1 MRKPILAARHGIR
14 RRETRRARLLETLLE
29 ASPLL
34 KGSLSRVMRTCGK
47 PTCHCAKKPGHPVWV
62 LATRAGGLQRC
73 QVVRNADVDAV
84 RQWVAIYRDFRSA
97 LRQIEAIQKQ
107 QKALLHGVMEKRNL
121 PYK

>member
-1 MRKPILAARHGIR
+1 MRKSILEMRRRIR
-14 RRETRRARLLETLLE
+14 RTEIRRTQLFETLLE
-29 ASPLL
+29 APPLL

-62 LATRAGGLQRC
+62 LASSTGKLRRC
-73 QVVRNADVDAV
+73 QVIRNADVAAV
-84 RQWVAIYRDFRSA
+84 RQWVTTYRGCRTA

-121 PYK
+121 HYK